1 MPEVSLVAILDAD
14 KEGFLRSTRSLIQ
27 TIGRAARNLHGK
39 AILYADHV
47 SDSMREA
54 INETVRRRQKQE
66 EYNKEHGIEPQA
78 LNKKIVDIMMLGD
91 EAADN
96 TAGAQLLN
104 GAAEQF
110 DVSTINDA
118 ATLVKL
124 MDEMQKNMREAAK
137 NLKFEE
143 AMVLRD
149 RIRECDKR
157 LREME

>member
-1 MPEVSLVAILDAD
+1 MCIRD
-14 KEGFLRSTRSLIQ
+14 R
-27 TIGRAARNLHGK
+27 
-39 AILYADHV
+39 
-47 SDSMREA
+47 
-54 INETVRRRQKQE
+54 
-66 EYNKEHGIEPQA
+66 
-78 LNKKIVDIMMLGD
+78 
-91 EAADN
+91 DN